1 MICKSQSKK
10 TCKIFIRNTSSKFHV
25 TSIHFIQF
33 MELWITINKYTKEYK
48 CQQPQASMRLFIEA
62 YATIRKA
69 PFE

>member
-1 MICKSQSKK
+1 MNI
-10 TCKIFIRNTSSKFHV
+10 NSSCALL
-25 TSIHFIQF
+25 IIYFIQF

-69 PFE
+69 PLE